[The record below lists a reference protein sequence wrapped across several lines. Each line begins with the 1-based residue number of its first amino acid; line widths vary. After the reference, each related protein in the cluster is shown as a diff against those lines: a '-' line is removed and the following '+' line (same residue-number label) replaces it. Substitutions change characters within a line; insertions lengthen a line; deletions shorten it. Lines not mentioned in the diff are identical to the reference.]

1 MEQELERVQEIYTFV
16 VTFLVNYGF
25 QLLGAII
32 VLLLGL
38 FVARKV
44 GLLLEG
50 VLLKHGIDITLSR
63 FTASGTRITIVAVAV
78 IMALGKVGISVT
90 PFVAAIGAVGLGA
103 GLALQ
108 GLLSNYGAGVSI
120 IVARPFVVGDT
131 ISVQGVTGVVK
142 EVKLAY
148 TIVSNED
155 EVSIQIPNKHIVGEI
170 IHNSFADTIVETS
183 IEIAYSSDTE
193 LAINLIREAIGGVEG
208 LSERSTPQVGIQDF
222 AARGIAIG
230 MRYWVPTEKLFHVR
244 YAVNAAVFAALKA
257 QGVEIPFPQREV
269 RLLGAANS
277 AQEQRLPS

>member
-63 FTASGTRITIVAVAV
+63 FTASGTRMTIVAVAV

-90 PFVAAIGAVGLGA
+90 PLVAAIGAVGLGA

-148 TIVSNED
+148 TILSNED

-170 IHNSFADTIVETS
+170 IHNSYADTIVETS
-183 IEIAYSSDTE
+183 VEVAYSSDTE
-193 LAINLIREAIGGVEG
+193 QAISLIREAIAGVG
-208 LSERSTPQVGIQDF
+208 DISQRRAPQVGIQDF
-222 AARGIAIG
+222 AASGISIG
-230 MRYWVPTEKLFHVR
+230 MRYWVPTEKLFQLR
-244 YAVNAAVFAALKA
+244 YAVNAAVFAALRKH
-257 QGVEIPFPQREV
+257 GIEIPFPQREV
-269 RLLGAANS
+269 RLLGS
-277 AQEQRLPS
+277 GEGRGELPPAS